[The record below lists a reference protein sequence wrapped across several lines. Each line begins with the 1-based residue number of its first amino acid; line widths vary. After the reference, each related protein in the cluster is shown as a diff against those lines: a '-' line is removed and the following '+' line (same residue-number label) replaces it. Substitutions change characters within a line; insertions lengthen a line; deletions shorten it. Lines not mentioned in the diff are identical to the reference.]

1 MLATMICSLICS
13 LYEDDELLAQQ
24 PAERDRLFN
33 RGATVGT
40 RYRRYQP
47 GFSSRSYQPEASEAN
62 AAWWRA
68 PLGGYGHDKPAYYDD
83 ESLARMVKASIAA
96 DPHIPANV
104 KEAVAVSVKGGRVI
118 LSGVVPSAKL
128 RTRVASAA
136 SWTQGVNELTN
147 LLEVRS

>member
-1 MLATMICSLICS
+1 MICS

-24 PAERDRLFN
+24 PVERDPLFS
-33 RGATVGT
+33 RGATMGS

-62 AAWWRA
+62 SAWWRA
-68 PLGGYGHDKPAYYDD
+68 PLGGYGHDKPAYYGD
-83 ESLARMVKASIAA
+83 EALERMVKASIAA
-96 DPHIPANV
+96 DPNLPANV
-104 KEAVAVSVKGGRVI
+104 KQTVSVSVKNGRVI
-118 LSGVVPSAKL
+118 LSGTVPSAKL
-128 RTRVASAA
+128 RTRAASAA

>member
-1 MLATMICSLICS
+1 MICS

-24 PAERDRLFN
+24 PAERGRLFN
-33 RGATVGT
+33 RGATIGT

-47 GFSSRSYQPEASEAN
+47 GFSSRAYQPEASEAN

-68 PLGGYGHDKPAYYDD
+68 PLGGYGHDETAYYGD
-83 ESLARMVKASIAA
+83 ETLERMVRASIAA
-96 DPHIPANV
+96 DPHLTPNV
-104 KEAVAVSVKGGRVI
+104 KQAVSVAVKNGRVI
-118 LSGVVPSAKL
+118 LSGTVPSAKL
-128 RTRVASAA
+128 KTRVASAA